1 MEGYFPIQEYC
12 KLAGVSEDTAYHRAI
27 RNSIPSF
34 EGKDGR
40 TFLYFCNDAPDIPE
54 GWCTLKEFA
63 EMHNVNRSAVY
74 KQVKKG
80 HIPNDCV
87 KKVTLTGI
95 SKLNGPG
102 TIIIIQKDVPYTAM
116 MKERQT
122 KYQTQLIKALSP
134 EGYIPAAEFAK
145 ANGIPKYQV
154 YNDINRGFILS
165 IKSYGHLYVPND
177 LTIDIINEHRRARK
191 EWSRKLRQ
199 QARKSIG
206 TR

>member
-34 EGKDGR
+34 EDKDGR
-40 TFLYFCNDAPDIPE
+40 KFLYFCNDAPDIPE

-63 EMHNVNRSAVY
+63 EMHNVNRNTVY
-74 KQVKKG
+74 KHIRKG

-95 SKLNGPG
+95 SKINGPG
-102 TIIIIQKDVPYTAM
+102 TIIIIQKDVPYTDM
-116 MKERQT
+116 INYRQT
-122 KYQTQLIKALSP
+122 EYQTQLIKALSP
-134 EGYIPAAEFAK
+134 DGYIPAAEFAK
-145 ANGIPKYQV
+145 ANGLPRYRI

-165 IKSYGHLYVPND
+165 IKSNGHIYVPNN
-177 LTIDIINEHRRARK
+177 LTMDTIIENRRARK

-199 QARKSIG
+199 QARKSTG